1 MQQPVPPIPPQ
12 RSRLFSPRLAAVGLG
27 VLTIFTFLTGC
38 EPPPSPPE
46 DIKPFTNVHL
56 TLRCPDAALAQAITP
71 IVRAWEV
78 RTGADVTL
86 HHQAMIPTDDTDI
99 GIIRTGELGEW
110 GVQKL
115 LTPIPVAFRASDH
128 PIQWFGWISAYSNPL
143 VNWQDQTLAVPLTA
157 SGAVLVYRTD
167 AFPDGK
173 VPTTWEDF
181 ADIAVFFAQRDKKPS
196 LPPLPADAED
206 LVDLFCRVASS
217 MDRRALSDVEVAAHA
232 GSDRDA
238 LAFQLYLSTG
248 KARVNTFGFQ
258 HAAKWLERL
267 RNAQAVADIPPEGTD
282 DPVLALVEQRAV
294 MAVLSLEQLAR
305 LVPLA
310 RQKNLEVAQFGLA
323 NVPGARHYVGAPD
336 KNPPPNYVPYFS
348 GGRVGVVRSRC
359 RYPEA
364 AFDLLADLASP
375 ARTAEYVATPGLGAG
390 PVRVAHFD
398 RERLLLWMAYGFDED
413 RTKTLQDAMRHFV
426 NQTVKNPTYELR
438 IPQRRAL
445 IEAAARELR
454 KMGPEQTAEATLE
467 RIAAEWNRLLGQS

>member
-1 MQQPVPPIPPQ
+1 MI
-12 RSRLFSPRLAAVGLG
+12 LA
-27 VLTIFTFLTGC
+27 FLPFFLGC
-38 EPPPSPPE
+38 EPPPPPAE
-46 DIKPFTNVHL
+46 EVKPWAHVRL

-78 RTGADVTL
+78 RTGGQVTL
-86 HHQAMIPTDDTDI
+86 HHQPMTTTDDTDI

-115 LTPIPVAFRASDH
+115 LRPIPVAFRASDH
-128 PIQWFGWISAYSNPL
+128 PIQWFGWISAFSNPL

-167 AFPDGK
+167 AFPDRK

-181 ADIAVFFAQRDKKPS
+181 ADVAVFFAQRDKKPS
-196 LPPLPADAED
+196 LPPLPTDAEE
-206 LVDLFCRVASS
+206 LVDLFYRVASS
-217 MDRRALSDVEVAAHA
+217 MDRRALSDVEVATQA

-258 HAAKWLERL
+258 QAAKWLERL
-267 RNAQAVADIPPEGTD
+267 RNAQAVADVPPEGTD

-310 RQKNLEVAQFGLA
+310 RQKNVDVAQFGLA
-323 NVPGARHYVGAPD
+323 NVPGARHYVGAPE
-336 KNPPPNYVPYFS
+336 KNPPTNYVPYFS

-359 RYPEA
+359 PHPEA

-398 RERLLLWMAYGFDED
+398 RERLVLWMAYGFDDD

-438 IPQRRAL
+438 VPQRRAL
-445 IEAAARELR
+445 IETAARELR

-467 RIAAEWNRLLGQS
+467 RIEAEWNRLLSQQ